1 MNKLF
6 TTLLV
11 LVTGILFGQATL
23 PSTWS
28 FTTTSF
34 PAGWTATGTGFYTG
48 SGNTPPALRLDNT
61 GDNLVIWYAGS
72 AGPVTYYITGNSFSG
87 GTFEVQE
94 SINGNTWT
102 TMRTFTSNMPSNYTM
117 FTDQPAA
124 ASRYVRFNYTTKVS
138 GNVGLDD
145 VSIAAPAAGP
155 QQEINVLSN
164 AQTVLSGGS
173 IWTSSAVSST
183 TSFTLTVEN
192 LGTQN
197 ALNIASSVI
206 SGTNAAE
213 FVVQSAPSVVNTLST
228 GNIVIDFTPTA
239 AGTRVATLTIT
250 NDDSDEGSYVINLFG
265 AGGGLASE
273 PNAPTNLNFTNVKS
287 YRFQTNW
294 TASSPAADGYIVL
307 RKNGSAVTD
316 APVDGTT
323 YTVGDYIGTSQVAYI
338 GTSTTTW
345 INYVGA
351 STQYGIAVFAYNGPG
366 SFRNYT
372 NAAPLNNAVTSSGSM
387 QPSNYYNAI
396 NTTSTTFV
404 NDLTL
409 LTNPHTDRFYSNYG
423 PYMVTK
429 FWARDTT
436 NGQRVVTCVY
446 SGENL
451 VYTEPFAWVTFSR
464 EHTYSFSWMPSNPNT
479 NTPEYSD
486 YFNLYPVNQ
495 DDANAVRSNY
505 PLGEVVNVTFSYLGS
520 KYGQDA
526 NGRTVY
532 EPRDDQK
539 GDAARSLFYMATC
552 YNSTVADWSFPNPI
566 STSIMYG
573 QDQNLLKAWHYQDL
587 PDAREI
593 AKNDYIDSLQGNRN
607 PFIDS
612 VNYACYIDFN
622 TMVKINAPT
631 LPCSNSTIG
640 IGEVNQEAVVLNA
653 MPNPAVENFMI
664 YVSALENTTG
674 VLQVIDVQGKVI
686 NEQTVGLNSG
696 TSAFSFDCKNWN
708 SGMYTIRIQ
717 TENQVFLTRMIK
729 N

>member
-6 TTLLV
+6 TSLLV
-11 LVTGILFGQATL
+11 LVTGVLFGQATL

-48 SGNTPPALRLDNT
+48 SGNTPPALRLDAT

-72 AGPVTYYITGNSFSG
+72 AGPVTYYISGNSFSG

-94 SINGNTWT
+94 SVNGNTWT
-102 TMRTFTSNMPSNYTM
+102 TMRTFTSNMPTNYTM

-155 QQEINVLSN
+155 QQEINVLYS

-173 IWTSSAVSST
+173 IWSSSAVSST

-197 ALNIASSVI
+197 ALNINSAVV

-213 FVVQSAPSVVNTLST
+213 FVVQSAPSVVNALST

-250 NDDSDEGSYVINLFG
+250 NDDSDEGSYIINLFG

-273 PNAPTNLNFTNVKS
+273 PNAPTNLNFNNVKS

-323 YTVGDYIGTSQVAYI
+323 YTVGDYIGTSQVAYV

-351 STQYGIAVFAYNGPG
+351 STQYGVAVFAYNGPG
-366 SFRNYT
+366 AFRNYT
-372 NAAPLNNAVTSSGSM
+372 NTAPLANVVTSSGSM
-387 QPSNYYNAI
+387 QPSNYYNGI
-396 NTTSTTFV
+396 NTASTTFV

-539 GDAARSLFYMATC
+539 GDAARSMFYMATC

-622 TMVKINAPT
+622 TMVKINGPI

-653 MPNPAVENFMI
+653 MPNPAVDNFMI
-664 YVSALENTTG
+664 YVSALEHTTG
-674 VLQVIDVQGKVI
+674 VLQVVDVQGKVI
-686 NEQTVGLNSG
+686 NEQTVVLNSG

-717 TENQVFLTRMIK
+717 TPNQVFLTRMIK

>member
-102 TMRTFTSNMPSNYTM
+102 TLRTFTSNMPTNYTM

-124 ASRYVRFNYTTKVS
+124 ASRYIRFNYTTKVS

-197 ALNIASSVI
+197 ALNISSSVI

-307 RKNGSAVTD
+307 RKNGSGVTD
-316 APVDGTT
+316 APVDGTA
-323 YTVGDYIGTSQVAYI
+323 YTVGDYIGTSQVAYV

-366 SFRNYT
+366 AFRNYT
-372 NAAPLNNAVTSSGSM
+372 DGSPLANVVSSSASM
-387 QPSNYYNAI
+387 QPSNYYSSI
-396 NTTSTTFV
+396 NTSSATFV
-404 NDLTL
+404 SDLTA

-429 FWARDTT
+429 FWARDTA

-495 DDANAVRSNY
+495 NDANTVRSNY
-505 PLGEVVNVTFSYLGS
+505 PLGEVVTVTNTYLGA

-622 TMVKINAPT
+622 TMVKINGPT

-653 MPNPAVENFMI
+653 MPNPAGENFLL
-664 YVSALENTTG
+664 YLSALENTTG
-674 VLQVIDVQGKVI
+674 VLQVMDVQGKVI
-686 NEQTVGLNSG
+686 NEQTVVLNSG

-717 TENQVFLTRMIK
+717 TQNQVFLTRMIK

>member
-1 MNKLF
+1 MNKLV
-6 TTLLV
+6 TALLV
-11 LVTGILFGQATL
+11 FASSMLLGQATL
-23 PSTWS
+23 PSAWS
-28 FTTTSF
+28 FATTSF

-48 SGNTPPALRLDNT
+48 SGNTPPALRLDGT

-72 AGPVTYYITGNSFSG
+72 AGPLTYYISGNSFSG

-94 SINGNTWT
+94 SVNGNTWT
-102 TMRTFTSNMPSNYTM
+102 TLRTFTTNMPTSYTM

-155 QQEINVLSN
+155 QQEINILYN

-173 IWTSSAVSST
+173 VWAGVAVNNTVSL
-183 TSFTLTVEN
+183 SFLIEN
-192 LGTQN
+192 LGTVN
-197 ALNIASSVI
+197 ALNISSAVI
-206 SGTNAAE
+206 TGTNASE
-213 FVVQSAPSVVNTLST
+213 FVLQAFPSTVNAMSTSAFA
-228 GNIVIDFTPTA
+228 IDFTPTA

-250 NDDSDEGSYVINLFG
+250 NDDSDEGSYVINLYG

-273 PNAPTNLNFTNVKS
+273 PNAPTNLNFSNVKS

-294 TASSPAADGYIVL
+294 TASTPAADGYLVL
-307 RKNGSAVTD
+307 RRNGGAVTD
-316 APVDGTT
+316 VPVDGMT
-323 YTVGDYIGTSQVAYI
+323 YSVGDYIGSSQVAYV
-338 GTSTTTW
+338 GTGSSTW

-351 STQYGIAVFAYNGPG
+351 SSQYGVAVFAYNGPG
-366 SFRNYT
+366 AFRNYT
-372 NAAPLNNAVTSSGSM
+372 DANALANVVTSSGSM
-387 QPSNYYNAI
+387 QPANYYSGI
-396 NTTSTTFV
+396 TTSSATFV
-404 NDLTL
+404 TDLSA
-409 LTNPHTDRFYSNYG
+409 LTNPHTDKFYSNYG

-436 NGQRVVTCVY
+436 AGQRVVTCVY

-464 EHTYSFSWMPSNPNT
+464 EHTFSFSWMPSNPNT

-486 YFNLYPVNQ
+486 YYNLYPVNQ
-495 DDANAVRSNY
+495 DDANAIRSNY
-505 PLGEVVNVTFSYLGS
+505 PLGEVVTPSFTYLGA

-532 EPRDDQK
+532 EPREEQK
-539 GDAARSLFYMATC
+539 GDAARSIFYMATC
-552 YNSTVADWSFPNPI
+552 YNSTTANWSFPNPI

-612 VNYACYIDFN
+612 VNYACYIDFY
-622 TMVKINAPT
+622 TMSKINGPT

-640 IGEVNQEAVVLNA
+640 ISEVNQQPIVLNT
-653 MPNPAVENFMI
+653 MPNPADDNFML
-664 YVSALENTTG
+664 YVSASENKTG
-674 VLQVIDVQGKVI
+674 VMQVVDVQGKVI
-686 NEQTVGLNSG
+686 DEQIVVLNSG
-696 TSAFSFDCKNWN
+696 TSAYSFDCKNWN

>member
-6 TTLLV
+6 TSLLV

-23 PSTWS
+23 PTTWS
-28 FTTTSF
+28 FTNTSF

-94 SINGNTWT
+94 SVNGNTWT
-102 TMRTFTSNMPSNYTM
+102 TLRTFTTNMPTNYTM

-124 ASRYVRFNYTTKVS
+124 ASRYVRFNYTQKNS

-155 QQEINVLSN
+155 QQEINVLYS

-183 TSFTLTVEN
+183 SSFTLTVEN

-197 ALNIASSVI
+197 ALNIASAVI
-206 SGTNAAE
+206 SGTNASE
-213 FVVQSAPSVVNTLST
+213 FVIQSAPSVVNALST
-228 GNIVIDFTPTA
+228 GNIVIGFTPTST
-239 AGTRVATLTIT
+239 GTRVATLTIT

-294 TASSPAADGYIVL
+294 TASSPTADGYIVL

-316 APVDGTT
+316 VPVDGAS
-323 YTVGDYIGTSQVAYI
+323 YTVGDYIGTSQVAYV

-351 STQYGIAVFAYNGPG
+351 SSQYGIAVFAFNGPG
-366 SFRNYT
+366 TFRNYT
-372 NAAPLNNAVTSSGSM
+372 NGSPLANVVSSSGSM
-387 QPSNYYNAI
+387 QPANYYSGI
-396 NTTSTTFV
+396 NTSSSTFV

-409 LTNPHTDRFYSNYG
+409 LTNPHTDRYYSNYG

-436 NGQRVVTCVY
+436 GGQRIVTCVY

-451 VYTEPFAWVTFSR
+451 VYTEPFAWGTFSR
-464 EHTYSFSWMPSNPNT
+464 EHTYSFSWMPSNPST

-495 DDANAVRSNY
+495 NDANAVRSNY
-505 PLGEVVNVTFSYLGS
+505 PLGEVVNITNTYLGA

-539 GDAARSLFYMATC
+539 GDAARSMFYMATC
-552 YNSTVADWSFPNPI
+552 YNSTVANWSFPNPI

-593 AKNDYIDSLQGNRN
+593 AKNDYIDSLQSNRN

-612 VNYACYIDFN
+612 VNYACYIDFY
-622 TMVKINAPT
+622 TMNKINGPT

-640 IGEVNQEAVVLNA
+640 IGELKQEAIVLNA
-653 MPNPAVENFMI
+653 MPNPAGDNFML
-664 YVSALENTTG
+664 YVSALENKTG
-674 VLQVIDVQGKVI
+674 VLQVVDVQGKVI
-686 NEQTVGLNSG
+686 DEQTVVLNSG